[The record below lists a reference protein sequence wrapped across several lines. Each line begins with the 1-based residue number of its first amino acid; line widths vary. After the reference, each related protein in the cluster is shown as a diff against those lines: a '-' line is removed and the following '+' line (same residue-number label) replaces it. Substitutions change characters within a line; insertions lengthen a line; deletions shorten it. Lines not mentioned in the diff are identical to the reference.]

1 MKIIQLLTILLVAGT
16 LQAQKPKPSTSTV
29 SKAGTYITNLM
40 AKMTLEEKI
49 GQLNLLTPGG
59 GILTGSVVSSGVE
72 AQIKAGSVGG
82 LFGVIGVDKIKQ
94 AQQLAMNTSRL
105 KIPMIFGSDVIHG
118 YKTTFPIPLGMSC
131 SWDMA
136 MIERSARIAAVEA
149 SSDGLSWVFS
159 PMVDIARDPRWGR
172 VAEGSGEDTYLGSQI
187 SKAMVK
193 GYQGNDYSSPNSVMA
208 CVKHFALYGAAE
220 AGRDYN
226 TVDMSRI
233 KMYEYYLPPYKA
245 AVDAGVGS
253 VMTSFNDIDGIPAT
267 GNKWLLTDLLRKQWG
282 FKGFVVTDYTAI
294 NEMIDHGM
302 GDLQAVS
309 TLALKAGTDMD
320 MVGEGFLKYMK
331 KSLQEGKITQ
341 KNIDDAC
348 RRILEAKYKLGLF
361 DDPYKYTD
369 NARAAK
375 EVLSSDARQAS
386 REFGTHASVLLKNNN
401 QTLPLKKSGTIALI
415 GPLANDKNNM
425 LGTWAVSG
433 DNQTSTTVLEGMKN
447 VAGAGV
453 NVIYAK
459 GANLSN
465 DTTLAKYVNVFGER
479 ISIDGRVPDDLLNEA
494 LEVASRADVVVA
506 VVGEASEMTG
516 EAASRTDI
524 TIPES
529 QQRLIQ
535 ALAKTGKPLVLVIMA
550 GRPLVL
556 NMESKLATSI
566 VYAWFQGHEAGN
578 AIADVLFGNYNPSG
592 KLTMTFPQNVGQI
605 PIYYNHKSTG
615 RPQVDGQPT
624 QKFRSNYLDVSN
636 EPLYPFGY
644 GLSYTTFAYGD
655 VNLGKKSMAAADKQ
669 TVTIKVSNTGKY
681 DGEEVVQLYIRDMV
695 ASITQPV
702 KKLKAFQKIFLKAGE
717 SREVS
722 FTLTKDDLSFVG
734 SDLTTIY
741 EPGEFKVMIGG
752 NSKEVKEASFMLT
765 K

>member
-1 MKIIQLLTILLVAGT
+1 MKIIQLFTILLVAGT

-29 SKAGTYITNLM
+29 SKAGMYITNLM
-40 AKMTLEEKI
+40 AKMTIEEKI

-375 EVLSSDARQAS
+375 EVLSTDARQAA

-401 QTLPLKKSGTIALI
+401 QTLPLKKSGTIAII

-494 LEVASRADVVVA
+494 MEVASRADVVVA

-516 EAASRTDI
+516 EAASRSDI

-566 VYAWFQGHEAGN
+566 LYAWFQGHEAGN

-655 VNLGKKSMAAADKQ
+655 VSLSKKSMAAADKQ
-669 TVTIKVSNTGKY
+669 IATIKISNTGKY

-717 SREVS
+717 SKEVS

-734 SDLTTIY
+734 TDLTTIY

-752 NSKEVKEASFMLT
+752 NSKDVKEASFMLT